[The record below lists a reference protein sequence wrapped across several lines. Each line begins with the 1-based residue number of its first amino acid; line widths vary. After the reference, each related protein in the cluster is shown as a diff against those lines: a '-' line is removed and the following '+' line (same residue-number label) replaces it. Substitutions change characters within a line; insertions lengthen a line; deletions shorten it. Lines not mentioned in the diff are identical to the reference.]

1 MDVSRYDFACQK
13 ALHLGLQYAR
23 SLGHQVLEVEHVAL
37 ALLRMRSTPL
47 AADKQTVLR
56 LTIEGYLARAPR
68 VFGGLKIE
76 FGRRLEAALDRVE
89 DLIALPQTI
98 DEGQL
103 WECICKESTVI
114 RNFFVKDSPQ
124 QAAPAARTPKTPES
138 SSTEEEDVFEPLIAP
153 KAKDDGSVAA
163 GGHRAAAKTPTVLSE
178 KHLAKLKPY
187 AVDLSEKAERN
198 ELDPVLGR
206 DAEVR
211 RALEILGR
219 KKKNN
224 PILIGEPGVGK
235 SAIADAIAIRIAQG
249 KVAESIRSKRIFSL
263 DLGSMLAGTRFRGE
277 FEARIKGVIEAVE
290 ASAGQIILFIDEI
303 HMLVGA
309 GNPEGSADAANLLK
323 PALARG
329 DIRCLGATTLDEYR
343 QFIEK
348 DAALERRFQPLLVEE
363 PSSQSALSILR
374 GLKPRYEIHHGVQIT
389 DEALRAAVNLSVRY
403 LTNRRLP
410 DKAIDLIDE
419 AASRLRLQIDSVPS
433 VLDELRS
440 TIEETEIERKAI
452 EKSADAQ
459 RALVT
464 LDVRLSRAR
473 AEHDRIE
480 GIWRKHQLL
489 LEELRGLESKNE
501 ELTGLLSQAKTNGDF
516 DFAAK
521 VQYGEG
527 PKLQGRL
534 QQIQI
539 ELDQMHEKFPFLHQF
554 VTGREVAEVVST
566 WTKVPVGKLLEGDR
580 ERVLRVESRLRQR
593 VFGQDNAI
601 ALIAQAIKRSRTG
614 ISDPRRPSGIFLFLG
629 PTGVGKTE
637 TAKALAEELFD
648 DESKMIRLDM
658 SEYMEQ
664 HSVSRLIGSPPGYV
678 GFGEGA
684 ELTDAVRQRPFCIV
698 LFDEIEKAHPRVLD
712 ILLQVFE
719 DGRLTD
725 SQGRVADFRHSIL
738 IMTSNLITQDAYSIR
753 EVDLRQMLGRSLRPE
768 FVNRIDEIVT
778 FQKLGPRHFESLLE
792 RLLQDLNKRVADKQ
806 FRVGLG
812 KGLRQDLLANCQ
824 GDSSG
829 GRGLRRYFETKVVNA
844 VSDRILEYPDLA
856 RGAWTLNMSVGGALV
871 WTEEVEPGRY
881 LPAARNA

>member
-47 AADKQTVLR
+47 PADKQTVLR
-56 LTIEGYLARAPR
+56 LTVEGYLAKAPR

-76 FGRRLEAALDRVE
+76 FGRRLEAALDRAE
-89 DLIALPQTI
+89 DLTTPPQTI

-114 RNFFVKDSPQ
+114 RNFFAKNSPQ
-124 QAAPAARTPKTPES
+124 QTQNPSPVQPSKAEIEN
-138 SSTEEEDVFEPLIAP
+138 EEAFEPLVP
-153 KAKDDGSVAA
+153 SSQKSSSKTGSKADDRDV
-163 GGHRAAAKTPTVLSE
+163 AKTPTVLSE
-178 KHLAKLKPY
+178 KHMAKLKPY
-187 AVDLSEKAERN
+187 GIDLSEKAERN

-206 DAEVR
+206 DSEVR

-235 SAIADAIAIRIAQG
+235 SAIAEAIAIRIAQG

-277 FEARIKGVIEAVE
+277 FEARIKGVIEAIE
-290 ASAGQIILFIDEI
+290 ASGGQIILFIDEI

-348 DAALERRFQPLLVEE
+348 DAALERRFQPLSVEE
-363 PSSQSALSILR
+363 PTPQSALSILR
-374 GLKPRYEIHHGVQIT
+374 GLKSKYEIHHGVQIA
-389 DEALRAAVNLSVRY
+389 DDALRAAINLSVRY

-419 AASRLRLQIDSVPS
+419 AASRLRLQIDSVPAA
-433 VLDELRS
+433 LDELRS

-452 EKSADAQ
+452 EKSADAKK
-459 RALVT
+459 VMVS
-464 LDVRLSRAR
+464 LDVRLNRAR

-489 LEELRGLESKNE
+489 LEELRSLESKSE
-501 ELTGLLSQAKTNGDF
+501 ELTGLLNQAKTTGDF

-527 PKLQGRL
+527 PRL
-534 QQIQI
+534 QERLHQIQSD
-539 ELDQMHEKFPFLHQF
+539 LDKMHEQYPFLHQF
-554 VTGREVAEVVST
+554 VTAREVAEVVST

-580 ERVLRVESRLRQR
+580 ERILRVESRMRQR
-593 VFGQDNAI
+593 VFGQDTALT
-601 ALIAQAIKRSRTG
+601 LIAQAIKRSRTG
-614 ISDPRRPSGIFLFLG
+614 INDPRRPMGIFLFLG

-637 TAKALAEELFD
+637 TAKALASELFD
-648 DESKMIRLDM
+648 DETKMIRLDM

-678 GFGEGA
+678 GFGDGA
-684 ELTDAVRQRPFCIV
+684 ELTDAIRQRPFSIV
-698 LFDEIEKAHPRVLD
+698 LLDEIEKAHPRVLD

-725 SQGRVADFRHSIL
+725 SQGRTADFRHSII
-738 IMTSNLITQDAYSIR
+738 IMTSNLVTQDATAIR
-753 EVDLRQMLGRSLRPE
+753 EVDMRQMLGRTLRPE

-778 FQKLGPRHFESLLE
+778 FRKLGPKHFESLLE
-792 RLLQDLNKRVADKQ
+792 KLLQDLNVRIAERQ
-806 FRVGLG
+806 FRVSIG
-812 KGLRQDLLANCQ
+812 KSLKIDLLANCQ

-829 GRGLRRYFETKVVNA
+829 GRGLRRYFETKIVNA
-844 VSDRILEYPDLA
+844 VSDRILQLPELA
-856 RGAWTLNMSVGGALV
+856 KGAWTLTMSPSGAPI
-871 WTEEVEPGRY
+871 WSEELEEGRY